1 MAKIQ
6 ITLKHENTVY
16 ESKILDLNYLEIKE
30 LYKFYENLHNVDTL
44 KILSDERTYFFNKNI
59 IEKSIISIKEIE

>member
-1 MAKIQ
+1 MGKIQ

-30 LYKFYENLHNVDTL
+30 LYKFYENLHNIDTL
-44 KILSDERTYFFNKNI
+44 KILSNERTYFFNKNI
-59 IEKSIISIKEIE
+59 IQKSIISIKEIE